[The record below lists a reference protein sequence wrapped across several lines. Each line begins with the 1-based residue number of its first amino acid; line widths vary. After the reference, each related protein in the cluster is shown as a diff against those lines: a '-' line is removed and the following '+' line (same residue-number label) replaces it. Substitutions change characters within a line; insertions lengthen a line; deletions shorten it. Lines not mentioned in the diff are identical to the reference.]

1 MTWVQDAWV
10 EPGDVGTYVEA
21 AKRGALRMRY
31 NLALYADPRH
41 FDSQVSEY
49 ANPAGASTRSRRRC

>member
-10 EPGDVGTYVEA
+10 EPQDVATYVA
-21 AKRGALRMRY
+21 AAQQGALRMRF

-41 FDSQVSEY
+41 FDSQVEQY
-49 ANPAGASTRSRRRC
+49 AESRRAVGLSARRC